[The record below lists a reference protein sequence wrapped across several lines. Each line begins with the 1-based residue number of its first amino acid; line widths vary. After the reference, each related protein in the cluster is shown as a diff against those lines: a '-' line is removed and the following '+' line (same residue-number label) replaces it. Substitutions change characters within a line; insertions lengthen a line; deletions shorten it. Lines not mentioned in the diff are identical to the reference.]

1 FVAILVLASLGI
13 VAGPAGAQ
21 EDPQTALMTVIEPK
35 VEADTTSA
43 SPLGDAF
50 DPVTGTITFPAT
62 DISLPGNFPIPV
74 ELRRWVP
81 HDDTYPGGP
90 GGGWQWNIPLIRG
103 NYLDVKDGHFD
114 TGWDWG
120 GPDIWRNGK
129 HCTGSA
135 ATVITG
141 QGQPVAGNAYWQG
154 KLLHI
159 PGVTSE
165 TFLETSAGEQ
175 ITKSNFRVSGCIEN
189 PDGQQ
194 GIVVA
199 GPNGLTYTF
208 NQIKSYYNGK
218 PALKDPIV
226 RTRLLMVTKIE
237 DRFGNYVDYTYANGE
252 LTQIS
257 ASDGR
262 NITIN
267 YALVDTRRRPTTA
280 VAHGRTWRY
289 TYAGSGVLDKL
300 VSVTLPDGV
309 SK

>member
-1 FVAILVLASLGI
+1 TENPALRGVFFAARQSGSEYLRTASQFAFSHVRGIPSAHQEGVSMHQGMGAAGRAVARARFVAILVLASLGI

-43 SPLGDAF
+43 SPLGDDF
-50 DPVTGTITFPAT
+50 DPVTGTITFSAT

-103 NYLDVKDGHFD
+103 SYLDVKDGHFD

-135 ATVITG
+135 ATVITD

-165 TFLETSAGEQ
+165 TF
-175 ITKSNFRVSGCIEN
+175 
-189 PDGQQ
+189 
-194 GIVVA
+194 
-199 GPNGLTYTF
+199 
-208 NQIKSYYNGK
+208 
-218 PALKDPIV
+218 
-226 RTRLLMVTKIE
+226 
-237 DRFGNYVDYTYANGE
+237 
-252 LTQIS
+252 
-257 ASDGR
+257 
-262 NITIN
+262 
-267 YALVDTRRRPTTA
+267 
-280 VAHGRTWRY
+280 
-289 TYAGSGVLDKL
+289 
-300 VSVTLPDGV
+300 
-309 SK
+309 